1 MVSQPHISVVIPVL
15 NEQENIRLLAG
26 RLVPVLESIHP
37 HYEVIFVDDG
47 STDRTFAQIR
57 DLNVENER
65 IGGISFS
72 KNFGH
77 QLALLAGLKQSRGEV
92 VVTLDGDL
100 QHPPELITDLY
111 QKYREGFDIVNTRRI
126 DEAGIGFFKK
136 TSSRLFYKLINFLSD
151 VPIEPAAADFRLMTR
166 MTVEAFLSIPE
177 RDRFTRGLVSWM
189 GFRQTAI
196 EYQAQPRASGKSKY
210 SLKKM
215 IRFGLNGI
223 TSFSSRPLTI
233 SFYGG
238 VIISLF
244 GLLYGI
250 FALVEFFRG
259 QTIPGWTSI
268 LLTLLLI
275 GGVILINLGII
286 GEYLA
291 RIFNE
296 VKGRPLYFI
305 KDQTNATPINPTP
318 HESVQKEERK
328 GQTKGS

>member
-1 MVSQPHISVVIPVL
+1 MPDSIHISVVIPVF
-15 NEQENIRLLAG
+15 NEQGNIRLLYD
-26 RLVPVLESIHP
+26 RLIPVLESITLQ
-37 HYEVIFVDDG
+37 YQVLFVDDG
-47 STDRTFAQIR
+47 STDQTFARIR
-57 DLNVENER
+57 SLYLENER

-77 QLALLAGLKQSRGEV
+77 QLALLAGLKESMGEV
-92 VVTLDGDL
+92 VITLDGDL
-100 QHPPELITDLY
+100 QHPPELITALY
-111 QKYREGFDIVNTRRI
+111 QKHKSGFDIVNTRRI
-126 DEAGIGFFKK
+126 DEPGIGFFKK

-151 VPIEPAAADFRLMTR
+151 VPIEPAAADFRLMSR
-166 MTVEAFLSIPE
+166 KTVDAFLSIPE

-189 GFRQTAI
+189 GFRQAVI
-196 EYQAQPRASGKSKY
+196 EYQAQPRASGQSKY
-210 SLKKM
+210 NLKKM

-233 SFYGG
+233 SFYSG
-238 VIISLF
+238 VFISLF
-244 GLLYGI
+244 GFFYGL
-250 FALVEFFRG
+250 FALLQFFRG
-259 QTIPGWTSI
+259 HTIPGWTSI

-305 KDQTNATPINPTP
+305 KDQIASPPINPSK
-318 HESVQKEERK
+318 HESAQEEE
-328 GQTKGS
+328 TKP

>member
-1 MVSQPHISVVIPVL
+1 MPDQPHISVVIPVL

-26 RLVPVLESIHP
+26 RLIPVLESLHP

-47 STDRTFAQIR
+47 STDQTFARIK
-57 DLNVENER
+57 DLNAGNSR

-77 QLALLAGLKQSRGEV
+77 QLALLAGLKHSRGEV
-92 VVTLDGDL
+92 VITLDGDL
-100 QHPPELITDLY
+100 QHPPELIPDLY
-111 QKYREGFDIVNTRRI
+111 GKYRDGFDIVNTRRI
-126 DEAGIGFFKK
+126 DEPGIGFFKK
-136 TSSRLFYKLINFLSD
+136 TSSRLFYKLINFLSE
-151 VPIEPAAADFRLMTR
+151 VPIEPAAADFRLMSR
-166 MTVEAFLSIPE
+166 KTVDAFLAIPE

-189 GFRQTAI
+189 GFRQAAL
-196 EYQAQPRASGKSKY
+196 EYQAQPRASGQSKY
-210 SLKKM
+210 NLKKM

-233 SFYGG
+233 SFYSG
-238 VIISLF
+238 VFISSF
-244 GLLYGI
+244 GFIYGF
-250 FALVEFFRG
+250 FALIQFFRG
-259 QTIPGWTSI
+259 YTIPGWTSI

-305 KDQTNATPINPTP
+305 KDQTNSTPKNSSP
-318 HESVQKEERK
+318 HESVEEEK
-328 GQTKGS
+328 TKS